1 MNEEAAQGKPVK
13 VVGAVA
19 QAFRILRLLAAA
31 NRPLGV
37 NAIARDA
44 GVNPSTAFNIL
55 RTLVIEE
62 AIEFD
67 ELSKTYKLGA
77 GLLRLCSKLLEQS
90 IVDDIRPELN
100 RLATETNC
108 LVGIWQVSEG
118 RMTLLE
124 RATGSRPIRLDME
137 IKQRLP
143 FMAGA
148 LGRAYA
154 AFHALSDAEIRKRF
168 PELRWGGTIDADTYI
183 AEVREAERTGYAIDN
198 EALYPG
204 VVTVASVLTNHS
216 GEVVYG
222 LTASDIAHHLDD
234 DRIRNLGVE
243 MAAIAKAFSL
253 R

>member
-1 MNEEAAQGKPVK
+1 MNETARQEKAVK

-19 QAFRILRLLAAA
+19 QAFRILRLLAAE

-44 GVNPSTAFNIL
+44 QVNPSTAFNIL
-55 RTLVIEE
+55 RTLVLETMVD
-62 AIEFD
+62 FD
-67 ELSKTYKLGA
+67 SLSKTYKLGA
-77 GLLRLCSKLLEQS
+77 GLKELSSPLFEQS
-90 IVDDIRPELN
+90 IVNDIRGELN
-100 RLATETNC
+100 RLATESNC
-108 LVGIWQVSEG
+108 LVGIWQAHDG

-124 RATGSRPIRLDME
+124 RATASRAIRLDME

-154 AFHALSDAEIRKRF
+154 AHLGLSDDEIQKRF
-168 PELRWGGTIDADTYI
+168 PDLRWGGEIDADTYI
-183 AEVREAERTGYAIDN
+183 AEVRAAEKTGYAIDR

-204 VVTVASVLTNHS
+204 VVTVAAVLTNHL
-216 GEVVYG
+216 GEVIYG

-234 DRIRNLGVE
+234 ERIQELGE
-243 MAAIAKAFSL
+243 AMAAIAKAFSL
-253 R
+253 K